1 MSSMDET
8 VNRLQE
14 EVRKE
19 QELRRQLEADNKA
32 IKEEFSKANT
42 AEEAVETARKF
53 IEESLPEAIITM
65 RSLMANSTSDS
76 VRSGLSKYVV
86 DIVLHRKH
94 EDSDTG
100 GLKDLLKSLGADA
113 PIESKNEAADAEAAT
128 EGSNE

>member
-1 MSSMDET
+1 MSMDET

-32 IKEEFSKANT
+32 IKEEFSKANN

-65 RSLMANSTSDS
+65 RSLMASSTSDS

-113 PIESKNEAADAEAAT
+113 PIESKSEEATANTEV
-128 EGSNE
+128 EGSSE

>member
-19 QELRRQLEADNKA
+19 REMREQLQADNKA
-32 IKEEFSKANT
+32 IKEEFGKANNQ
-42 AEEAVETARKF
+42 EEAVEIARRF

-113 PIESKNEAADAEAAT
+113 PTESEAEATATSDAADAT
-128 EGSNE
+128 E